1 MYVAQIYREHVV
13 YNQTYGIPVIF
24 KFLGGEVNLKKKKIS
39 NKIRAV
45 EEGIE

>member
-24 KFLGGEVNLKKKKIS
+24 KFLGGEVNLKKKIS